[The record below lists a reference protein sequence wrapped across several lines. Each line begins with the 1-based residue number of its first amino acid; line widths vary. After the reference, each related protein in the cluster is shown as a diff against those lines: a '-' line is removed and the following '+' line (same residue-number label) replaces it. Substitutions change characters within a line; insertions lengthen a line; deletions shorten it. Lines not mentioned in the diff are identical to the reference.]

1 MENLYFLQS
10 MWSKMLA
17 VKTLRR
23 HYDIKTGFFDVQ
35 FNEFYLEKSKC
46 VEQKIYFD
54 ASGSSL

>member
-1 MENLYFLQS
+1 
-10 MWSKMLA
+10 MLA